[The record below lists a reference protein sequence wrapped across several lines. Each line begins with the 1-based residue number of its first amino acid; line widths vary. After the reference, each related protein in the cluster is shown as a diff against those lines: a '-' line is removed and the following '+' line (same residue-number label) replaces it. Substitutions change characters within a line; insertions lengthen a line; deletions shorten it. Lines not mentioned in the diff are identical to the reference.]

1 MRAGVKH
8 HQRVHGNQA
17 DPLRDHQRIQARA
30 GTATE
35 YSPFYLGS
43 IYVDSQEGE
52 VKSNLLELFRYLNK
66 EESEYTYKIIKDFAE
81 REKTKYLGSN
91 LVDFMND
98 LTRERRKRL
107 FNE

>member
-1 MRAGVKH
+1 MEIKQIHSEIINASK
-8 HQRVHGNQA
+8 QE
-17 DPLRDHQRIQARA
+17 LARLL
-30 GTATE
+30 
-35 YSPFYLGS
+35 SISFSILGS

-107 FNE
+107 FNEWFQLHSKP

>member
-1 MRAGVKH
+1 M
-8 HQRVHGNQA
+8 
-17 DPLRDHQRIQARA
+17 
-30 GTATE
+30 
-35 YSPFYLGS
+35 
-43 IYVDSQEGE
+43 DSSEGGE

-81 REKTKYLGSN
+81 REKTKYLSSN

-98 LTRERRKRL
+98 ITRERRRRL